1 MKDKPIPN
9 ALESLINANKFKK
22 KNIYED
28 PKFKENF
35 SQNKNKSGFKS
46 IRPQNRGK

>member
-1 MKDKPIPN
+1 MEDKKTPN

-22 KNIYED
+22 RNIYED
-28 PKFKENF
+28 PRFK
-35 SQNKNKSGFKS
+35 KNPNRNRNLKGFKS

>member
-1 MKDKPIPN
+1 MEDKKKPN
-9 ALESLINANKFKK
+9 ALESLINANKLKR

-28 PKFKENF
+28 PKFKKNF
-35 SQNKNKSGFKS
+35 GQNKNKSGLKI

>member
-1 MKDKPIPN
+1 MEDKKTPN

-22 KNIYED
+22 KNVYED
-28 PKFKENF
+28 PKFKKNF
-35 SQNKNKSGFKS
+35 NQNRNKSSFKS